1 MEARA
6 QAAEPPPL
14 PNLGD
19 LHAQKFAAGN
29 IYGAERE
36 AEKARV
42 DAADAAA
49 AAAEADDAHGDLL
62 DAALFRAEGEEP
74 VGLADLDA
82 ASGVAPTAWA
92 AGAAV
97 DAADAERRR
106 AAEAETALADLHSW
120 LEDDAALAG
129 VEEAKGDVEIAL

>member
-1 MEARA
+1 MAALYSTRGKCPTTFARS
-6 QAAEPPPL
+6 
-14 PNLGD
+14 
-19 LHAQKFAAGN
+19 
-29 IYGAERE
+29 
-36 AEKARV
+36 V
-42 DAADAAA
+42 DA
-49 AAAEADDAHGDLL
+49 
-62 DAALFRAEGEEP
+62 
-74 VGLADLDA
+74 LADLDA